1 MCINLGF
8 YLDFENDKGTISIN
22 VKRNETLIEQRRA
35 LAEKN
40 EVKFDNVYVFFI
52 DALSRNHFLKRKIE
66 REFLIGVYPEFEFN
80 WEEKRY
86 CINADLDKFYI
97 HFIKPIKLS

>member
-1 MCINLGF
+1 M
-8 YLDFENDKGTISIN
+8 KVS
-22 VKRNETLIEQRRA
+22 
-35 LAEKN
+35 
-40 EVKFDNVYVFFI
+40 YV
-52 DALSRNHFLKRKIE
+52 FLKRKIE

-97 HFIKPIKLS
+97 HFIKPITLIVFEYIEKMQISLLLGKQSAGSKRDSLRNIGGRQRTITIFI